1 MNARQ
6 KAKKYKKKCE
16 QLEKMMLPLKRSPI
30 EIFNYPVVDLMAEQL
45 VDMSDL
51 TRMSAREET
60 EFTMINKVLAGQL
73 IHNILNY
80 AEIEQFPNPYGYDYD
95 KVLIRARMKV
105 VDLRLCNKGE

>member
-16 QLEKMMLPLKRSPI
+16 QLEKMTLQFKRSPI
-30 EIFNYPVVDLMAEQL
+30 EINNYPVVDLIAEQL

-51 TRMSAREET
+51 MRMSAREET
-60 EFTMINKVLAGQL
+60 VFTMINKMLAGQL

-80 AEIEQFPNPYGYDYD
+80 AEIEQFQNPYGYDYD

-105 VDLRLCNKGE
+105 VDLRSCNK

>member
-16 QLEKMMLPLKRSPI
+16 QLEKMTLQLKRSPI
-30 EIFNYPVVDLMAEQL
+30 EIYNYPVVDLIAEQL

-51 TRMSAREET
+51 MRMSAREET
-60 EFTMINKVLAGQL
+60 VFTMINKMLAGQL

-80 AEIEQFPNPYGYDYD
+80 AEIEQFQNPYGYDYD

-105 VDLRLCNKGE
+105 VDLRSCNK